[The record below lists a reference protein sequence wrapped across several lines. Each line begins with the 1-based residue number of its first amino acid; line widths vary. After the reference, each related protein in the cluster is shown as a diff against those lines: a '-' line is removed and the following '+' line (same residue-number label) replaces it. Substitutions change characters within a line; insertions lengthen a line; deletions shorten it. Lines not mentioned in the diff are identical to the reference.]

1 MKRARRQPIPPEV
14 SAALD
19 SHTPGRLDLLLAHCG
34 EAPRRGSQKP
44 VFERLGEK
52 IGAELTRLLVFA
64 LAGNQR
70 ARRAGRP
77 A

>member
-1 MKRARRQPIPPEV
+1 MKRDRRQPIPPEV

-19 SHTPGRLDLLLAHCG
+19 SHTPKRLDLLVAHCT
-34 EAPRRGSQKP
+34 EAPGSGSQKP
-44 VFERLGEK
+44 VFERLREK

-64 LAGNQR
+64 LAGDQR

>member
-1 MKRARRQPIPPEV
+1 MKRARRQPIPPAV

-19 SHTPGRLDLLLAHCG
+19 SRTPRRLDLLLAHCAETPG
-34 EAPRRGSQKP
+34 RASQKP
-44 VFERLGEK
+44 VFERLREK
-52 IGAELTRLLVFA
+52 LGAELTRLLVFA